1 MSFEVIDN
9 SIQVSLFLIFAF
21 CSLIEGFRTQER
33 KFWILS
39 GAYASFSMG
48 TLYYLLYLVIL
59 GKVPQ
64 IFYVSEIA
72 WMGSYLFLLTLCLVE
87 TQKYRKTIDA
97 VAGCLTIV
105 EMATVIGWQIFG
117 PSYPFSIAF
126 AVVTAMIFYYALV
139 DYRRKKRKLTLSLI
153 ILIILQLLLYIV
165 SVFMK
170 DYSRFNLYFAV
181 DLLLMFTMC
190 SLFFWLKKEA
200 SE

>member
-1 MSFEVIDN
+1 MSFEIIDN
-9 SIQVSLFLIFAF
+9 SIQVGLFLIFAF
-21 CSLIEGFRTQER
+21 LALIEGVRTQER
-33 KFWILS
+33 RFWILS

-72 WMGSYLFLLTLCLVE
+72 WMGSYLFLLAFCLVE
-87 TQKYRKTIDA
+87 TQKYRKTVD
-97 VAGCLTIV
+97 VPAGCLTVVEIV
-105 EMATVIGWQIFG
+105 NVVGWQIFG
-117 PSYPFSIAF
+117 PSLPFSIAF
-126 AVVTAMIFYYALV
+126 AAVTAMIFYYALA
-139 DYRRKKRKLTLSLI
+139 DFRREKRKLTLSLV

-181 DLLLMFTMC
+181 DLLLMCTMC
-190 SLFFWLKKEA
+190 SLFFWLKREA
-200 SE
+200 HG